1 MKTYKTDKELCT
13 CWFFILVRLVLFNMK
28 TSLWFKYIPSQ
39 FYKINWIQKIKSL
52 HSTMVSNSMG
62 LLLALTIGILCVS
75 SGLVPT
81 RSPLDIFYT
90 NNHVQHNLLIRSNKY
105 TFCIIVGC
113 FRAPERTVKLSRKKQ
128 LEKAILRDYRTSVL
142 KYFKLLGK
150 WRKTKSHI
158 CIIWIRKLI

>member
-1 MKTYKTDKELCT
+1 M
-13 CWFFILVRLVLFNMK
+13 
-28 TSLWFKYIPSQ
+28 TSFLHNEKWKQTKLTNKYIPSQ

-81 RSPLDIFYT
+81 RSPLDIFYI
-90 NNHVQHNLLIRSNKY
+90 NNHVQHKLLIRSNKY

-113 FRAPERTVKLSRKKQ
+113 FRAPERTVKLSQKKQ

-150 WRKTKSHI
+150 WRTIKSQI
-158 CIIWIRKLI
+158 YVSYL